1 MDTYSLETI
10 SFNALP
16 KECPLHLLDYGMMT
30 ELIQDKVVIARREW
44 RKQKKDMLVKKLT
57 LRFLKECLYGLSDQ
71 GIIDLYKKKHLVS
84 SKKKIVDYLDKNF
97 IPLIYFEESLQK
109 LERGCPVFKVGD
121 RVRCLKLRTCAYT
134 GEMNNIGRYRM
145 AKGEQCGII
154 SYVASNKNY
163 QVDFVKMRGFVK
175 YEKDFLYP
183 DFSQI
188 SYSYDTVPIGKYVNG
203 WDLEK
208 IGEETVVSKS
218 LRKRFEQCEEERKMK
233 INDLWNNH
241 LEKEIILYQQERI
254 TKEQAIRVYLDIHR
268 YNTIE
273 DAISIM
279 GITED
284 EIVKKGLS
292 IYTSVYEYRIIKSCK
307 NIWFCGRRMNVL
319 DKELW
324 KTIDEPTNALNI
336 GSRNFG
342 CGYRMEEV
350 ELLKHILDRDQL
362 LE

>member
-1 MDTYSLETI
+1 MVTYPLETI
-10 SFNALP
+10 SFSALP
-16 KECPLHLLDYGMMT
+16 KACSLHILDYGMMT

-44 RKQKKDMLVKKLT
+44 RKQKKDMIVKKLT
-57 LRFLKECLYGLSDQ
+57 LRFLKECLYGLSDL
-71 GIIDLYKKKHLVS
+71 GFINLYKKKHLVS
-84 SKKKIVDYLDKNF
+84 SKKKIVDYLDNHF
-97 IPLIYFEESLQK
+97 IPLIYFEESLEKQ
-109 LERGCPVFKVGD
+109 ERGCPVYKVGD
-121 RVRCLKLRTCAYT
+121 RVRCLKIKAYAYT
-134 GEMNNIGRYRM
+134 GEMNNIGRYRI
-145 AKGEQCGII
+145 ATGEQCGIV
-154 SYVASNKNY
+154 SYVARNNNY
-163 QVDFVKMRGFVK
+163 QVDFVRMRGFSKNEGNVQ
-175 YEKDFLYP
+175 YP

-188 SYSYDTVPIGKYVNG
+188 SYSYDTVAINKYVNG

-208 IGEETVVSKS
+208 IGEETAVSKS
-218 LRKRFEQCEEERKMK
+218 LRKRFETDEEERKMK

-284 EIVKKGLS
+284 EIVKMGLS
-292 IYTSVYEYRIIKSCK
+292 IYTSVYCAHIIKSCK

-336 GSRNFG
+336 GSRKFG

-350 ELLKHILDRDQL
+350 FLLKYILDRDKVL
-362 LE
+362 D

>member
-1 MDTYSLETI
+1 MYADKYNLETI

-16 KECPLHLLDYGMMT
+16 DECPLHLLDYGMMT
-30 ELIQDKVVIARREW
+30 ELIQDKVVTLRRFK
-44 RKQKKDMLVKKLT
+44 RKQKKDKIVNKLT
-57 LRFLKECLYGLSDQ
+57 LRFLKECLYGLSEL
-71 GIIDLYKKKHLVS
+71 GVIDLRGKKHLVS
-84 SKKKIVDYLDKNF
+84 SKKKIVEYVDNHF

-109 LERGCPVFKVGD
+109 QERGCPVFKVGD
-121 RVRCLKLRTCAYT
+121 RVRCLKLSTLFRPPHGYCATT
-134 GEMNNIGRYRM
+134 G
-145 AKGEQCGII
+145 KQCGII

-163 QVDFVKMRGFVK
+163 QVDFVKMRVFNDNGNNV
-175 YEKDFLYP
+175 LYP

-188 SYSYDTVPIGKYVNG
+188 SYSYGSVPIGKYVNG

-218 LRKRFEQCEEERKMK
+218 LRQRFETCEEERKMK
-233 INDLWNNH
+233 VDYLWTTH
-241 LEKEIILYQQERI
+241 LENKIILYQQERI
-254 TKEQAIRVYLDIHR
+254 TKEQAIRVYLDVHR

-292 IYTSVYEYRIIKSCK
+292 IYTSVYCGHIIKSCK

-324 KTIDEPTNALNI
+324 KTIDEPTNLLNSN
-336 GSRNFG
+336 SRKFG

-350 ELLKHILDRDQL
+350 ELLKHILDRDKL
-362 LE
+362 LD